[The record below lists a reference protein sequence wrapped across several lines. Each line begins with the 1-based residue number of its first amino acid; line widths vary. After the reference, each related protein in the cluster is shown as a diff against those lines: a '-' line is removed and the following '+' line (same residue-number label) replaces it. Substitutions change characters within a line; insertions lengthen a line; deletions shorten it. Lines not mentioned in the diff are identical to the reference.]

1 VSLSAHDRRELG
13 AIEQELAASD
23 PQLAAMLST
32 FSRLAADEAM
42 PGRERIP
49 AGEPPTA
56 TQAAFGLF
64 PHRPARRVPP
74 GPERRHRLVR
84 LLRLSP
90 VAAWLVISAALITV
104 AVLLSHSGGNGT
116 CARMLATACVTYGPA
131 HPKAGH

>member
-23 PQLAAMLST
+23 PQLVAMLST
-32 FSRLAADEAM
+32 FSRLTADEAM

-49 AGEPPTA
+49 AGEPPTV

-64 PHRPARRVPP
+64 PHRPGRRVPP
-74 GPERRHRLVR
+74 GPARQRLVR
-84 LLRLSP
+84 LARLSP
-90 VAAWLVISAALITV
+90 VAVWLVISAALITV

-116 CARMLATACVTYGPA
+116 CVRVLSTACGTYGPA